1 MPMLC
6 FLPLPHQ
13 WGSSSRLHDKCHT
26 DARYKTYNDLRL
38 AEVTDLCR
46 KPEIATPAMSNTIQK
61 DHALSPHISR
71 IPVLLNY
78 FGNSKS
84 NAFNDILAF
93 DLLRT
98 IAPRGSG

>member
-1 MPMLC
+1 MLS

-26 DARYKTYNDLRL
+26 KARYETYNDLRL
-38 AEVTDLCR
+38 AEVTDWCR
-46 KPEIATPAMSNTIQK
+46 KPEIATLSSNVQPQRK
-61 DHALSPHISR
+61 NHALSPRFPPIA
-71 IPVLLNY
+71 VLLNY

-84 NAFNDILAF
+84 NAFNDILGF

-98 IAPRGSG
+98 IVPRDSG

>member
-1 MPMLC
+1 MLC

-26 DARYKTYNDLRL
+26 DARYETYNDLSL
-38 AEVTDLCR
+38 AEGTDLCG
-46 KPEIATPAMSNTIQK
+46 KPEIATPSSSVQRHIK
-61 DHALSPHISR
+61 DRALPPISR
-71 IPVLLNY
+71 IPVLPNY

>member
-1 MPMLC
+1 M
-6 FLPLPHQ
+6 
-13 WGSSSRLHDKCHT
+13 T
-26 DARYKTYNDLRL
+26 NVTETYNDLSL

-46 KPEIATPAMSNTIQK
+46 KPEIATLSNNVQQQRK
-61 DHALSPHISR
+61 DPALSPHISR

-98 IAPRGSG
+98 IALHGSG

>member
-1 MPMLC
+1 MLS

-13 WGSSSRLHDKCHT
+13 WRSSSRLHDKCHR
-26 DARYKTYNDLRL
+26 DAGYGTYNDLSL

-46 KPEIATPAMSNTIQK
+46 KPEIATLSSNVQQHKTR
-61 DHALSPHISR
+61 ATLFPR
-71 IPVLLNY
+71 CPPIPVPLNY

-98 IAPRGSG
+98 MVPRDSG